1 MNRTLGW
8 ASPTEP
14 NNFLTS
20 RFPPP
25 IPPRR
30 RDALCDLEHPRRPS
44 QGASHRWSAPTW
56 MDKLEANLADLK
68 SHGRRERSRGREAAV
83 SQACELQN
91 NGGHDCSL
99 HSEATCWSLR
109 LQRFGSEGGW
119 SHSHA
124 MSRGPWT
131 RSYATCTAPGAAAL
145 VLVPFDGV
153 AKAVDRSETVFCR
166 CGSAPTA
173 CRSRRLPARCQGG
186 QVFWGGGGGGYLRA
200 RQGDPRVLVHAT
212 CAVSEDPLLLLR
224 AWQGWPL
231 GGRV

>member
-1 MNRTLGW
+1 
-8 ASPTEP
+8 
-14 NNFLTS
+14 
-20 RFPPP
+20 
-25 IPPRR
+25 
-30 RDALCDLEHPRRPS
+30 
-44 QGASHRWSAPTW
+44 

-186 QVFWGGGGGGYLRA
+186 QVFWGGGGGYLRA

>member
-1 MNRTLGW
+1 
-8 ASPTEP
+8 
-14 NNFLTS
+14 
-20 RFPPP
+20 
-25 IPPRR
+25 
-30 RDALCDLEHPRRPS
+30 
-44 QGASHRWSAPTW
+44 

-166 CGSAPTA
+166 RPTI
-173 CRSRRLPARCQGG
+173 RTHP
-186 QVFWGGGGGGYLRA
+186 QVFKWTFTAKITAHLYSE
-200 RQGDPRVLVHAT
+200 
-212 CAVSEDPLLLLR
+212 VSLTVKKMFPKWKNGSHKIR
-224 AWQGWPL
+224 G
-231 GGRV
+231 